1 MQDIFIEFLP
11 PWVETNL
18 QPAFYDAE
26 SGTVLQQTARMYG
39 KINELIASVNNMDK
53 VIKEYVDYID
63 HYFENLDVQAEIDHK
78 LDEMA
83 EGGELAEYIAQYA
96 NLPCIHA
103 YDTISDMASSEN
115 LLDGSFARAMSK
127 TVAGTGDGFYY
138 KIRTRIEA
146 DDPDGENLVAVG
158 ETLVAEKIPDYA
170 LDALATD
177 TSDEIDSLQEQI
189 DEIKE
194 PIKKYLFVGDSYAD
208 GYTGEGQNT
217 PWQNIVKTKLG
228 LDDSQFVSTHRGGFG
243 FGRPSEYNYYL
254 LINALSDDP
263 DLTDIVIGGSYNDN
277 PYSELEITTGIS
289 NVRTLCKAKFPNA
302 TLHIA
307 FIGWSKNKDAKT
319 NLQYTYQY
327 YKNGCDAFADI
338 DFMKNT
344 QYALHDYGNMF
355 SSDGIHPNQ
364 TGQTAIANAICDC
377 LLRGSANIYYR
388 RGFALTPVNEGYL
401 SGTWGTNS
409 ILDNGLCNVEWINTG
424 TFNWSNANAITL
436 NGKGLVK
443 IADITS
449 GVIVGDNTY
458 RTCATIPC
466 VVQTTDNKYHS
477 LMLNFA
483 ISAGSLYI
491 QSNLVNTEGT
501 AYDSMNIKVIQVDC
515 LNINVPS
522 IVA

>member
-1 MQDIFIEFLP
+1 MSKIIPLP
-11 PWVETNL
+11 PFKAFLASNIPSVYDNTLSYYDELTKL
-18 QPAFYDAE
+18 IAYMEELVPAVNANTEGLAELKKYVDNYFDDLNIQTEINNKLDDMAE
-26 SGTVLQQTARMYG
+26 SGQLAT
-39 KINELIASVNNMDK
+39 IIA
-53 VIKEYVDYID
+53 E
-63 HYFENLDVQAEIDHK
+63 FLA
-78 LDEMA
+78 MA
-83 EGGELAEYIAQYA
+83 PVFGFTNIAA
-96 NLPCIHA
+96 
-103 YDTISDMASSEN
+103 MAASEN
-115 LLDGSFARAMSK
+115 LNEGSIARVLGNTSASD
-127 TVAGTGDGFYY
+127 GDGAFYLVRA
-138 KIRTRIEA
+138 KEAGESADGVQKVAIGDSLIADRIIDATANALSA
-146 DDPDGENLVAVG
+146 DIED
-158 ETLVAEKIPDYA
+158 
-170 LDALATD
+170 
-177 TSDEIDSLQEQI
+177 LQEQI
-189 DEIKE
+189 DDIKE
-194 PIKKYLFVGDSYAD
+194 PVKKYLFVGDSYAD

-217 PWQNIVKTKLG
+217 PWQEIVKTKLG

-254 LINALSDDP
+254 LINALADDP
-263 DLTDIVIGGSYNDN
+263 DITDIVIGGSYNDN
-277 PYSELEITTGIS
+277 PYTELEITTGIS
-289 NVRTLCKAKFPNA
+289 NVRTLCKSKFPNA

-319 NLQYTYQY
+319 NLQSTYQY

-344 QYALHDYGNMF
+344 QYVLHDYFNMF

-377 LLRGSANIYYR
+377 LLRGSTNIYYR

-401 SGTWGTNS
+401 SGSWGTNS

-424 TFNWSNANAITL
+424 TFNWSAGNAITL

-443 IADITS
+443 IADITT

-458 RTCATIPC
+458 RTAATIPC

-477 LMLNFA
+477 IMLNFA
-483 ISAGSLYI
+483 ISAGGLYI
-491 QSNLVNTEGT
+491 QSNLVNEAGS